1 MNANDLFDYLTF
13 KQNINNIVTVKDIY
27 DGLRRLKPLIFDDT
41 CFFAVIG
48 AIKLVIFD
56 DDLNKVYSQDVEF
69 DSLELYQNENKLYFK
84 NEDKEICM
92 IDLKT
97 IKSNPVSIIAPDQ
110 DEIRSKLEEVD
121 LEKNLKK
128 KVFGQDE
135 ALQVLLDALY
145 ISKAGLKDPRK
156 PVGCYL
162 FTGPTGCGKTEISRR
177 LAKLADA
184 PFIKVEATKFTEVG
198 YVGRDVEQI
207 IRDLIEVA
215 INLEKKKIRDRF
227 IDEAKLNAEE
237 TVLKALLG
245 DNPSEETKEK
255 FRGMLRDNKLND
267 KEVEIAID
275 QKSNPFQSLD
285 IPGMPG
291 AQMGMINMND
301 IFGKGLKNKKKTK
314 LKIGEAYEPLI
325 QEEIEK
331 IAEKQNVVQNAIK
344 SVQESGIVFI
354 DEIDKI
360 APNSERR
367 GGDVSREGVQRDL
380 LPLIEGTVVST
391 KYGTVETNHIL
402 FIASGAFHQSKPS
415 DLLPELQGRLPV
427 RVRLNAL
434 KKDDFVRIL
443 KDTDNSLTKQYKS
456 LFETENIELEFD
468 DEAIDEIANL
478 TEQINK
484 EVENIGARRLQTMFE
499 KILEKLSFEANL
511 SEKRTEIVSKQWVSD
526 AIQSEIKPTDEKKF
540 IL

>member
-1 MNANDLFDYLTF
+1 MDSQSLTP
-13 KQNINNIVTVKDIY
+13 KVIKEELDRYVIGQDDAKKAVAIALRNRWRRLNVKDET
-27 DGLRRLKPLIFDDT
+27 LRDD
-41 CFFAVIG
+41 I
-48 AIKLVIFD
+48 IP
-56 DDLNKVYSQDVEF
+56 
-69 DSLELYQNENKLYFK
+69 K
-84 NEDKEICM
+84 NILM
-92 IDLKT
+92 I
-97 IKSNPVSIIAPDQ
+97 
-110 DEIRSKLEEVD
+110 
-121 LEKNLKK
+121 
-128 KVFGQDE
+128 
-135 ALQVLLDALY
+135 
-145 ISKAGLKDPRK
+145 
-156 PVGCYL
+156 
-162 FTGPTGCGKTEISRR
+162 GPTGCGKTEIARK
-177 LAKLADA
+177 LAKLTQS
-184 PFIKVEATKFTEVG
+184 PFIKVEATKFTEIG

-227 IDEAKLNAEE
+227 IDEAKTNAEE
-237 TVLKALLG
+237 IVLKALLG

-255 FRGMLRDNKLND
+255 FRLMLRDNQLND
-267 KEVEIAID
+267 KDIEIALD

-391 KYGTVETNHIL
+391 KYGTIETNHIL

-434 KKDDFVRIL
+434 KKDDFIRIL
-443 KDTDNSLTKQYKS
+443 KETDNSLTKQYKS
-456 LFETENIELEFD
+456 LFATENIELKFE
-468 DEAIDEIANL
+468 DEALEEIAAL
-478 TEQINK
+478 TEQINTD
-484 EVENIGARRLQTMFE
+484 VENIGARRLQTMFE
-499 KILEKLSFEANL
+499 KILERISFDANL
-511 SEKRTEIVSKQWVSD
+511 SDKRTEIVSKAWVID
-526 AIQSEIKPTDEKKF
+526 AVKSEIKPTDEKKF

>member
-1 MNANDLFDYLTF
+1 MDNQSLTP
-13 KQNINNIVTVKDIY
+13 KVIKEELDRYVIGQDDAKKAVAIALRNRWRRLNVKDET
-27 DGLRRLKPLIFDDT
+27 LRDD
-41 CFFAVIG
+41 I
-48 AIKLVIFD
+48 IP
-56 DDLNKVYSQDVEF
+56 
-69 DSLELYQNENKLYFK
+69 K
-84 NEDKEICM
+84 NILM
-92 IDLKT
+92 I
-97 IKSNPVSIIAPDQ
+97 
-110 DEIRSKLEEVD
+110 
-121 LEKNLKK
+121 
-128 KVFGQDE
+128 
-135 ALQVLLDALY
+135 
-145 ISKAGLKDPRK
+145 
-156 PVGCYL
+156 
-162 FTGPTGCGKTEISRR
+162 GPTGCGKTEIARK
-177 LAKLADA
+177 LAKLTQS
-184 PFIKVEATKFTEVG
+184 PFIKVEATKFTEIG

-237 TVLKALLG
+237 IVLKALLG

-255 FRGMLRDNKLND
+255 FRLMLRDNQLND
-267 KEVEIAID
+267 KDIEIALD

-301 IFGKGLKNKKKTK
+301 IFGKGMKNKKKTK

-391 KYGTVETNHIL
+391 KYGTIETNHIL

-434 KKDDFVRIL
+434 KKDDFIKIL
-443 KDTDNSLTKQYKS
+443 KETDNSLTKQYKS
-456 LFETENIELEFD
+456 LFATENIELQFE
-468 DEAIDEIANL
+468 DEALEEIASL
-478 TEQINK
+478 TEQINS

-499 KILEKLSFEANL
+499 KILERISFDANL
-511 SEKRTEIVSKQWVSD
+511 NDQKTEVVNKAWVTD
-526 AIQSEIKPTDEKKF
+526 AVKSEIKPTDEKKF

>member
-1 MNANDLFDYLTF
+1 MDNQSLTP
-13 KQNINNIVTVKDIY
+13 KVIKEELDRYVIGQDDAKKAVAIALRNRWRRLNVKDET
-27 DGLRRLKPLIFDDT
+27 LRDD
-41 CFFAVIG
+41 I
-48 AIKLVIFD
+48 IP
-56 DDLNKVYSQDVEF
+56 
-69 DSLELYQNENKLYFK
+69 K
-84 NEDKEICM
+84 NILM
-92 IDLKT
+92 I
-97 IKSNPVSIIAPDQ
+97 
-110 DEIRSKLEEVD
+110 
-121 LEKNLKK
+121 
-128 KVFGQDE
+128 
-135 ALQVLLDALY
+135 
-145 ISKAGLKDPRK
+145 
-156 PVGCYL
+156 
-162 FTGPTGCGKTEISRR
+162 GPTGCGKTEIARK
-177 LAKLADA
+177 LAKLTQS
-184 PFIKVEATKFTEVG
+184 PFIKVEATKFTEIG

-237 TVLKALLG
+237 IVLKALLG

-255 FRGMLRDNKLND
+255 FRLMLRDNQLND
-267 KEVEIAID
+267 KDIEIALD

-301 IFGKGLKNKKKTK
+301 IFGKGMKNKKKTK

-391 KYGTVETNHIL
+391 KYGTIETNHIL

-434 KKDDFVRIL
+434 KKDDFIKIL
-443 KDTDNSLTKQYKS
+443 KETDNSLTKQYKS
-456 LFETENIELEFD
+456 LFATENIELQFE
-468 DEAIDEIANL
+468 DEALEEIASL
-478 TEQINK
+478 TEQINS

-499 KILEKLSFEANL
+499 KILERISFDANL
-511 SEKRTEIVSKQWVSD
+511 SNQKTEVVNKAWVTDVVNSEK
-526 AIQSEIKPTDEKKF
+526 KPTDKKKF
-540 IL
+540 FLYFLA

>member
-1 MNANDLFDYLTF
+1 MDNQSLTP
-13 KQNINNIVTVKDIY
+13 KVIKEELDRYVIGQDDAKKAVAIALRNRWRRLNVKDET
-27 DGLRRLKPLIFDDT
+27 LRDD
-41 CFFAVIG
+41 I
-48 AIKLVIFD
+48 IP
-56 DDLNKVYSQDVEF
+56 
-69 DSLELYQNENKLYFK
+69 K
-84 NEDKEICM
+84 NILM
-92 IDLKT
+92 I
-97 IKSNPVSIIAPDQ
+97 
-110 DEIRSKLEEVD
+110 
-121 LEKNLKK
+121 
-128 KVFGQDE
+128 
-135 ALQVLLDALY
+135 
-145 ISKAGLKDPRK
+145 
-156 PVGCYL
+156 
-162 FTGPTGCGKTEISRR
+162 GPTGCGKTEIARK
-177 LAKLADA
+177 LAKLTQS
-184 PFIKVEATKFTEVG
+184 PFIKVEATKFTEIG

-237 TVLKALLG
+237 IVLKALLG

-255 FRGMLRDNKLND
+255 FRLMLRDNQLND
-267 KEVEIAID
+267 KDIEIALD

-301 IFGKGLKNKKKTK
+301 IFGKGMKNKKKTK

-391 KYGTVETNHIL
+391 KYGTIETNHIL

-434 KKDDFVRIL
+434 KKDDFIRIL
-443 KDTDNSLTKQYKS
+443 KETDNSLTKQYKS
-456 LFETENIELEFD
+456 LFATENIELQFE
-468 DEAIDEIANL
+468 DEALEEIANL
-478 TEQINK
+478 TEQINT

-499 KILEKLSFEANL
+499 KILERISFDANL
-511 SEKRTEIVSKQWVSD
+511 NDKKTEVVNKAWVTD
-526 AIQSEIKPTDEKKF
+526 AVKSEIKPTDEKKF

>member
-1 MNANDLFDYLTF
+1 MDSQSLTP
-13 KQNINNIVTVKDIY
+13 KVIKEELDRYVIGQDDAKKAVAIALRNRWRRLNVKDET
-27 DGLRRLKPLIFDDT
+27 LRDD
-41 CFFAVIG
+41 I
-48 AIKLVIFD
+48 IP
-56 DDLNKVYSQDVEF
+56 
-69 DSLELYQNENKLYFK
+69 K
-84 NEDKEICM
+84 NILM
-92 IDLKT
+92 I
-97 IKSNPVSIIAPDQ
+97 
-110 DEIRSKLEEVD
+110 
-121 LEKNLKK
+121 
-128 KVFGQDE
+128 
-135 ALQVLLDALY
+135 
-145 ISKAGLKDPRK
+145 
-156 PVGCYL
+156 
-162 FTGPTGCGKTEISRR
+162 GPTGCGKTEIARK
-177 LAKLADA
+177 LAKLTQS
-184 PFIKVEATKFTEVG
+184 PFIKVEATKFTEIG

-227 IDEAKLNAEE
+227 IDEAKTNAEE
-237 TVLKALLG
+237 IVLKALLG

-255 FRGMLRDNKLND
+255 FRLMLRDNQLND
-267 KEVEIAID
+267 KDIEISLD

-391 KYGTVETNHIL
+391 KYGTIETNHIL

-434 KKDDFVRIL
+434 KKDDFIRIL
-443 KDTDNSLTKQYKS
+443 KETDNSLTKQYKS
-456 LFETENIELEFD
+456 LFATENIELKFE
-468 DEAIDEIANL
+468 DEALEEIAAL
-478 TEQINK
+478 TEQINTD
-484 EVENIGARRLQTMFE
+484 VENIGARRLQTMFE
-499 KILEKLSFEANL
+499 KILERISFDANL
-511 SEKRTEIVSKQWVSD
+511 SDQKTEVVSKAWVTE
-526 AIQSEIKPTDEKKF
+526 AVKSEIKPTDEKKF

>member
-1 MNANDLFDYLTF
+1 MDNQSLTP
-13 KQNINNIVTVKDIY
+13 KVIKEELDRYVIGQDDAKKAVAIALRNRWRRLNVKDET
-27 DGLRRLKPLIFDDT
+27 LRDD
-41 CFFAVIG
+41 I
-48 AIKLVIFD
+48 IP
-56 DDLNKVYSQDVEF
+56 
-69 DSLELYQNENKLYFK
+69 K
-84 NEDKEICM
+84 NILM
-92 IDLKT
+92 I
-97 IKSNPVSIIAPDQ
+97 
-110 DEIRSKLEEVD
+110 
-121 LEKNLKK
+121 
-128 KVFGQDE
+128 
-135 ALQVLLDALY
+135 
-145 ISKAGLKDPRK
+145 
-156 PVGCYL
+156 
-162 FTGPTGCGKTEISRR
+162 GPTGCGKTEIARK
-177 LAKLADA
+177 LAKLTQS
-184 PFIKVEATKFTEVG
+184 PFIKVEATKFTEIG

-237 TVLKALLG
+237 IVLKALLG

-255 FRGMLRDNKLND
+255 FRLMLRDNQLND
-267 KEVEIAID
+267 KDIEIALD

-301 IFGKGLKNKKKTK
+301 IFGKGMKNKKKTK

-391 KYGTVETNHIL
+391 KYGTIETNHIL

-434 KKDDFVRIL
+434 KKDDFIKIL
-443 KDTDNSLTKQYKS
+443 KETDNSLTKQYKS
-456 LFETENIELEFD
+456 LFATENIELQFE
-468 DEAIDEIANL
+468 DEALEEIASL
-478 TEQINK
+478 TEQINS

-499 KILEKLSFEANL
+499 KILEKISFDANL
-511 SEKRTEIVSKQWVSD
+511 SDQKIEVVNKAWVTD
-526 AIQSEIKPTDEKKF
+526 AVKSEIKPTDEKKF